1 MPPRRQ
7 HTLSTLLWRVDGDSV
22 TMREGTAPRVLAPGP
37 GMLRTA
43 LCVSPGTC
51 EPSRKGT
58 MQASPRQRLRAP
70 LILALAGLSLVGY
83 AIFLA
88 LRSPSGHLASA
99 REAAAQPPAAAV
111 LAQARAKLKHVVFVI
126 LENRSFDSVFGRY
139 PGATGTTTGTLPGG
153 KQLPLPHGPL
163 ASWHDIDHDY
173 PDATRA
179 IDGGKMDGFVS
190 NNGAN
195 LNGDQMTF
203 WQFDQADIPNFWS
216 YAQHFTL
223 GDHMFSAA
231 PAATF
236 PNHLYTVAAQARG
249 IYTNPQSITTS
260 WGCDSSPGSYT
271 EALTPGSA
279 TPPAWAPR

>member
-1 MPPRRQ
+1 
-7 HTLSTLLWRVDGDSV
+7 
-22 TMREGTAPRVLAPGP
+22 
-37 GMLRTA
+37 MLRTA

-111 LAQARAKLKHVVFVI
+111 IAQARAKLKHVVFVI

-153 KQLPLPHGPL
+153 SSYRCRMGRSPPGMTLTMIIPTPRAPLTAARWM
-163 ASWHDIDHDY
+163 AS
-173 PDATRA
+173 
-179 IDGGKMDGFVS
+179 
-190 NNGAN
+190 
-195 LNGDQMTF
+195 
-203 WQFDQADIPNFWS
+203 
-216 YAQHFTL
+216 
-223 GDHMFSAA
+223 
-231 PAATF
+231 
-236 PNHLYTVAAQARG
+236 
-249 IYTNPQSITTS
+249 
-260 WGCDSSPGSYT
+260 
-271 EALTPGSA
+271 
-279 TPPAWAPR
+279 